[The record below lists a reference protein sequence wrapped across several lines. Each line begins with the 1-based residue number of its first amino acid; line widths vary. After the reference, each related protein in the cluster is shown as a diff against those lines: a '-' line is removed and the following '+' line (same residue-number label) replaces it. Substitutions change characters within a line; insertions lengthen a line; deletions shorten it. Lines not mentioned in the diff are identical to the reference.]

1 MLPKSCFVTRATL
14 LRLVSARR
22 SHTRCLSFHAL
33 GHHSALLYTPMRIPS
48 HLAGCCRIVPR
59 PRRQHTARM
68 PLLMSCLFN
77 ACSHRQNP
85 CRALLLTPLVHLAHA
100 GTEPGLDEAF
110 DPVGL
115 PGDWWI
121 RTRTQEAV
129 VLCGMNDC
137 GERGIEGTAQAQREL
152 FQVAGRGGAR
162 RARGRGRYG
171 GGAGG
176 NSYVLPT

>member
-1 MLPKSCFVTRATL
+1 
-14 LRLVSARR
+14 
-22 SHTRCLSFHAL
+22 
-33 GHHSALLYTPMRIPS
+33 
-48 HLAGCCRIVPR
+48 
-59 PRRQHTARM
+59 
-68 PLLMSCLFN
+68 MSCLFN

-152 FQVAGRGGAR
+152 FQVAGRGGTR

-176 NSYVLPT
+176 GGGGVGGGGGEGGAGGVGAGGGAGAAGAWEASAARAGLCAPRPI